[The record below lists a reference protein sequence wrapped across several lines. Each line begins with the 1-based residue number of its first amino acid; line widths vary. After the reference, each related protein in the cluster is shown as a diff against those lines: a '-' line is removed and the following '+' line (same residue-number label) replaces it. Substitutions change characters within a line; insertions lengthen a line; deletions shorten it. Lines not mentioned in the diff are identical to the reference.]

1 MRLTKE
7 MKRNLK
13 ERLTTNMFKADEA
26 KLIELELAVANT
38 FRDAL
43 LGNFKQ
49 VIDTL
54 PLSWVNETSRV
65 RIKDTNRDWES
76 HDFSFSTERNF
87 TLRMPIRS
95 GGSHNLCDFE
105 SHKDFS
111 RAYDKWEKFREKLNN
126 DKAEFRNKIGDTLA
140 GFTTSNKLLE
150 EFPELEATLKEAGC
164 MDNTRA
170 IAKVDF
176 TEVHNLVKKAIDKTK

>member
-26 KLIELELAVANT
+26 TLSELELAVANT
-38 FRDAL
+38 FRDAM

-54 PLSWVNETSRV
+54 PLSWVYEPSVV
-65 RIKDTNRDWES
+65 RIKDTNRDWSTHE
-76 HDFSFSTERNF
+76 FRFSTERNF
-87 TLRMPIRS
+87 TLRMPIRN
-95 GGSHNLCDFE
+95 GSYILCDFE

-111 RAYDKWEKFREKLNN
+111 RAYREWRIFDENLDN